1 MKYENHVV
9 ILPYQL
15 IKKKLRTM
23 KTYKL
28 TITGKENYTYEINS
42 YTELTTRTSIS
53 EKYIMKY
60 GRNSN
65 DYVIEQ
71 IQLGNYTIEQI

>member
-1 MKYENHVV
+1 
-9 ILPYQL
+9 
-15 IKKKLRTM
+15 M

>member
-1 MKYENHVV
+1 
-9 ILPYQL
+9 
-15 IKKKLRTM
+15 M

-28 TITGKENYTYEINS
+28 TIIGKENYTYEINC

-53 EKYIMKY
+53 EKYIMKF

-71 IQLGNYTIEQI
+71 IQLGNYTIEKI

>member
-1 MKYENHVV
+1 
-9 ILPYQL
+9 
-15 IKKKLRTM
+15 M

-28 TITGKENYTYEINS
+28 TIIGKENYTYEINS

-53 EKYIMKY
+53 EKYIMKF

-71 IQLGNYTIEQI
+71 IQLGNYTIEKI

>member
-1 MKYENHVV
+1 
-9 ILPYQL
+9 
-15 IKKKLRTM
+15 M

-28 TITGKENYTYEINS
+28 TINGKKDNYTFEINS

-53 EKYIMKY
+53 EKYILKY

-65 DYVIEQ
+65 DFVIEQ
-71 IQLGNYTIEQI
+71 IQCGNYSIEKI